1 MRALFVV
8 ISLTGLMNAGCIVT
22 QLEVTNPIPGL
33 STVAVAP
40 FFNISH
46 EPAVDG
52 RRFALAYFTELQKTP
67 GFQVVPVGVAEQA
80 IHDYGLQMD
89 NPADA
94 VRLAEILNV
103 DAVVVGAVTD
113 YDPYYPP
120 RIGLQ
125 VSWYSPQQ
133 WPFFPGVPTNSNA
146 RRELREMQVDFE
158 DEQYDLRKAERRA
171 ARQAKAEGEPCPEGE
186 ECEDADGR
194 RLRIP
199 IPWYV
204 RGQSPDDPL
213 ELSAPGWRNAAD
225 AAQNSAAP
233 DAWRTQPPVPAQPA
247 PMGETPSG
255 VGPRRIEAYIPPP
268 PLPQA
273 GTPRS
278 RGPSEPAVAVPP
290 EPQSQQS
297 PSGGMDSDSDTGRST
312 QPGSPQVI
320 GPVMPR
326 IPIIVSQASL
336 TPIMTYT
343 RMFDG
348 ADADLVAA
356 LRDYV
361 ELSGDRR
368 SGGWEAY
375 LHRSEDFIRFTAHRM
390 ITEMLM
396 LHGGEGRRRIVVK
409 KRKVK

>member
-1 MRALFVV
+1 MSARWVLC
-8 ISLTGLMNAGCIVT
+8 SLVGLLNAGCVVS
-22 QLEVTNPIPGL
+22 QLEVTNPYPGL

-46 EPAVDG
+46 ERAVDG

-67 GFQVVPVGVAEQA
+67 GFEVVPVGVTEQA
-80 IHDYGLQMD
+80 IHDYGLEMD

-125 VSWYSPQQ
+125 VSWFSPHQ
-133 WPFFPGVPTNSNA
+133 WPFFPGVQTNPDA
-146 RRELREMQVDFE
+146 RRELRDAQVQFE
-158 DEQYDLRKAERRA
+158 DEQYEARKAERRA
-171 ARQAKAEGEPCPEGE
+171 MRQAKAEGRPCPDGE
-186 ECEDADGR
+186 ECEEENPR
-194 RLRIP
+194 KLRIP

-204 RGQSPDDPL
+204 RGQSPDGGL
-213 ELSAPGWRNAAD
+213 ELESSDWRTVAAGAEAEAPSTWRSLPAPSSAPRMI
-225 AAQNSAAP
+225 
-233 DAWRTQPPVPAQPA
+233 V
-247 PMGETPSG
+247 ETETLRATGS
-255 VGPRRIEAYIPPP
+255 RRSEPNIPPP
-268 PLPQA
+268 PLPSRES
-273 GTPRS
+273 PRS
-278 RGPSEPAVAVPP
+278 RGPGAPPVAVPP
-290 EPQSQQS
+290 KPQSQGS
-297 PSGGMDSDSDTGRST
+297 TGSDTGAES
-312 QPGSPQVI
+312 QQMPEPGSSVPFA
-320 GPVMPR
+320 PVMPAV
-326 IPIIVSQASL
+326 PIAVSPESL
-336 TPIMTYT
+336 TPIMAYT

-390 ITEMLM
+390 ILEMLM

-409 KRKVK
+409 HRNVR